1 MFSNRLNVIGIVAAS
16 AWQSEVVTTLK
27 AGESVEIAGYTVAFE
42 GLEKV
47 MGPNYQTDEGH
58 FTVTAPGGGTRKPV
72 PERRIYAAS
81 GTPTTEAAIETYGF
95 SQLYLQLGEPA
106 EGYAQVVRLW
116 YKPFVTLIWLGALL
130 MAGAGLLSLT
140 YRRLRVGA
148 PRPAQK
154 PVAAE

>member
-1 MFSNRLNVIGIVAAS
+1 
-16 AWQSEVVTTLK
+16 
-27 AGESVEIAGYTVAFE
+27 
-42 GLEKV
+42 

-58 FTVTAPGGGTRKPV
+58 FTITSPDGGTRKLV
-72 PERRIYAAS
+72 PERRVYAAS